1 MLTFDEL
8 FNTANDYLTAK
19 QHSRALPFL
28 NEALEHYPTRALQ
41 VYDSLTDCYMGLEDY
56 GKSYDYADLI
66 LESIPDHLKAL
77 RNSGVCLI
85 RKNLFSSALSALK
98 TAESIA
104 PNDLMTLTNL
114 AFYWQQVG
122 EFAKAIEY
130 FHKAIAVDP
139 SKLELRMWLGMAQLT
154 IAKTKEEFDTGYA
167 NYEARLGFA
176 NPCPINRKPLWRG
189 EDLTG
194 KRLVIFTEQGIGD
207 NIMTWRFCC
216 DRWIQKHFNAEK
228 VYLGCDPKLAGY
240 FMEQGQDIEILIG
253 GQDALPEYD
262 YQFPMM
268 SFPWLLNSRPDIPA
282 PANRYLKAESFTAW
296 LELEGRALKQE
307 DGKLRIGIC
316 WKGNPTHRNDQWRS
330 LSKVDL
336 EFLIGRLR
344 EESKD
349 SEYYLMSN
357 EPKDETLVHLGLRYL
372 ECLDITSLAAAIA
385 QMDIIVTVDT
395 ATAHIAGGLGK
406 RVAMLVT
413 RNPDWRWG
421 EQSSVTNLYPLVNI
435 IRQKKD
441 RHSWDDCI
449 RRTANHIAGYEY
461 SDIH

>member
-8 FNTANDYLTAK
+8 FNAANDYLTAK

-28 NEALEHYPTRALQ
+28 MEALEQHPTRVIQ
-41 VYDSLTDCYMGLEDY
+41 VQESLSDCLVALEDY
-56 GKSYDYADLI
+56 DLALTFSDSI
-66 LESIPDHLKAL
+66 LKTIPDHVKAL
-77 RNSGVCLI
+77 RNRGICLI
-85 RKNLFSSALSALK
+85 RKNLFGAAFDALEM
-98 TAESIA
+98 AESLA

-122 EFAKAIEY
+122 EFEKAIEY

-154 IAKTKEEFDTGYA
+154 IAKSKEEFDTGYA

-176 NPCPINRKPLWRG
+176 NPCPVNGKPIWRG

-194 KRLVIFTEQGIGD
+194 KKLVLFTEQGIGD

-228 VYLGCDPKLAGY
+228 VYLGCDPKIAGY
-240 FMEQGQDIEILIG
+240 FIEQGQDIEILIG

-268 SFPWLLNSRPDIPA
+268 SFPWLLNSRPDLPA
-282 PANRYLKAESFTAW
+282 PANKYLKAEEFTGW
-296 LELEGRALKQE
+296 PELEPRL
-307 DGKLRIGIC
+307 GKENGNPRIGIC
-316 WKGNPTHRNDQWRS
+316 YKGNPTHRNDQWRS
-330 LSKVDL
+330 LGRADL
-336 EFLIGRLR
+336 EFLMDRLQSTDR
-344 EESKD
+344 KA
-349 SEYYLMSN
+349 EYYLMSN
-357 EPKDETLVHLGLRYL
+357 EPKDESLSALGLRYL
-372 ECLDITSLAAAIA
+372 ECPDIGTLAAAIA
-385 QMDIIVTVDT
+385 QMDIIITVDT

-406 RVAMLVT
+406 RVNMMVT

-421 EQSSVTNLYPLVNI
+421 DQASDQRIIAKLYPLVNI
-435 IRQKKD
+435 FRQKKD
-441 RHSWDDCI
+441 RHHWDDVI
-449 RRTANHIAGYEY
+449 RRVSEH
-461 SDIH
+461 